1 MNNLKDIKQ
10 INTNDS
16 SMTLG
21 EILLDAL
28 CHYLN
33 VQENSSLIPSDLF
46 DLEAKIDSILTN
58 ELKGGDQVMCF
69 LIVFFF
75 HNSMYAYWL
84 LVMFLLPWNLNTY
97 RLYLDSR

>member
-10 INTNDS
+10 IDPNDS

-28 CHYLN
+28 CDYLN
-33 VQENSSLIPSDLF
+33 VQENSSIIPSNLF

-69 LIVFFF
+69 LIVFFPQF
-75 HNSMYAYWL
+75 NVCL
-84 LVMFLLPWNLNTY
+84 LIVCNVSFALK
-97 RLYLDSR
+97 S